1 MSKGA
6 HSSAISLVDLAA
18 ELARVGAELNGS
30 GATLVSDVRQDSR
43 SVQPGDVFAARV
55 GATVDGTRFIPE
67 AVERGASALLV
78 EQGTSLPPVRLPVLS
93 VRDLRLGIALAAEAV
108 HGHPS
113 RGVDVVGITG
123 TNGKTTIAWL
133 AEHALMRA
141 GYKTG
146 RLGTLG
152 YSCGR
157 ERVDSPL
164 TTPEA
169 DVVSRSIAS
178 AQRAGASHFVLEA
191 SSHALSQARVDALS
205 FAVAVFTNLTQDH
218 LDYHHDMGAYA
229 AAKRRLFVD
238 LRPRMSVI
246 NVDDRFGAD
255 LARQAEGKVL
265 RVSRRPG
272 ADVYPRAVEGG
283 ADGIAATVVSSH
295 GVLELRSRLVG
306 EHNLDNLLAV
316 VGIACALDLNL
327 PKVIAGLEQV
337 PSVPGRLERCDGPED
352 DVVVLVD
359 YAHTPDALE
368 RALAAVRG
376 LANRDLV
383 CVFGCGGDRDPDKR
397 PKMGSA
403 VGQAATRAI
412 ISNDNPRT
420 EDPAKIASM
429 IEPAVRA
436 CGIPYDVVLDRAQAI
451 EMAILDARA
460 GDIVLIAGK
469 GHEDYQIVGTEKRP
483 FDDRVEARRAL
494 ARRRGGE
501 L

>member
-18 ELARVGAELNGS
+18 KLARVGAELQGS
-30 GATLVSDVRQDSR
+30 GATLVTDVRQDSR
-43 SVQPGDVFAARV
+43 SVEPGDVFAARV
-55 GATVDGTRFIPE
+55 GATIDGTRFIPE
-67 AVERGASALLV
+67 AIRRGASALLV
-78 EQGTSLPPVRLPVLS
+78 EQRTSLPLVAVPVLS

-113 RGVDVVGITG
+113 REVEVVAITG

-133 AEHALMRA
+133 TEHALMRA
-141 GYKTG
+141 GYPTG

-152 YSCGR
+152 YSCGGD
-157 ERVDSPL
+157 RVDSPL

-178 AQRAGASHFVLEA
+178 ARRAGATHFVLEA

-205 FAVAVFTNLTQDH
+205 LAVAVFTNLTQDH

-229 AAKRRLFVD
+229 AAKRRLFID
-238 LRPRMSVI
+238 LQPRASVI
-246 NVDDRFGAD
+246 NVDDLFGAD
-255 LARQAEGKVL
+255 LAREAKGKVL
-265 RVSRRPG
+265 RVSRHPG

-283 ADGIAATVVSSH
+283 TEGITATAVSPHGEVV
-295 GVLELRSRLVG
+295 LRSRLVG

-316 VGIACALDLNL
+316 VGIACALDLNV
-327 PKVIAGLEQV
+327 PEVVAALEQV

-376 LANRDLV
+376 LASRDLI

-397 PKMGSA
+397 PKMGTA
-403 VGQAATRAI
+403 VGKAATRAI

-420 EDPAKIASM
+420 EDPVQIANM
-429 IEPAVRA
+429 VEPAVRA

-451 EMAILDARA
+451 EKAVLEARA
-460 GDIVLIAGK
+460 GDVVLIAGK
-469 GHEDYQIVGTEKRP
+469 GHEDYQIIGTKKRS